1 MSLGSIIKAK
11 RLELGLTGL
20 KLSQISGVN
29 QPFIYNLENGK
40 EVPEKN
46 RWLLIE
52 ALQIPFNSEL
62 FSKKVREKREVR
74 KLPINALS
82 KLTEIS
88 RSTLYLLESN
98 EKIPSV
104 ALCYKIAKVLELNL
118 EDFVDITS

>member
-40 EVPEKN
+40 EVPEKSG
-46 RWLLIE
+46 WLLIE
-52 ALQIPFNSEL
+52 ALQIPFDSEL
-62 FSKKVREKREVR
+62 FSKKVREKREAR
-74 KLPINALS
+74 KLPVNALS
-82 KLTEIS
+82 KLTAIS

-98 EKIPSV
+98 EKIPSM
-104 ALCYKIAKVLELNL
+104 ALCYKIAKVLELSL